1 MSELR
6 RHAHSLKGACGYV
19 CSQQLR
25 DSALKLQLAC
35 DELQGGDANEQQL
48 ASIGA
53 AFERVQFEMELVL
66 SAISDFVAAAKR

>member
-1 MSELR
+1 MQR
-6 RHAHSLKGACGYV
+6 RGGP
-19 CSQQLR
+19 QQR
-25 DSALKLQLAC
+25 RGR
-35 DELQGGDANEQQL
+35 EGGDANEQQL